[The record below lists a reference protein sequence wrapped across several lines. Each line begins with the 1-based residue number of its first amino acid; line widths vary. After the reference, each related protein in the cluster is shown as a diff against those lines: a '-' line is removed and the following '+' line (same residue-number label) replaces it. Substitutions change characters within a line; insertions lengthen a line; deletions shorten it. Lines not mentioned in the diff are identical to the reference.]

1 MIKPMLGIFAALGML
16 ATTVTA
22 AAPSPSPKPAED
34 PEAACAAMMGP
45 QGVSTEG
52 SAEMEQFMR
61 SGQAAK
67 AMTGMMESARRMG
80 VGDPMKGMVRMME
93 MMGSMGGMAGSGM
106 MAPSAPHG
114 HAPQQQPA
122 Q

>member
-1 MIKPMLGIFAALGML
+1 MIKPVLGILAALGML
-16 ATTVTA
+16 ATAAVA
-22 AAPSPSPKPAED
+22 AAPSPSPKPAGD
-34 PEAACAAMMGP
+34 PAAACADMMDA
-45 QGVSTEG
+45 QGVSAEG
-52 SAEMEQFMR
+52 RAEMDQFMR

-80 VGDPMKGMVRMME
+80 GGDPMKGMVRMME
-93 MMGSMGGMAGSGM
+93 MMGSMGGMTGSGM